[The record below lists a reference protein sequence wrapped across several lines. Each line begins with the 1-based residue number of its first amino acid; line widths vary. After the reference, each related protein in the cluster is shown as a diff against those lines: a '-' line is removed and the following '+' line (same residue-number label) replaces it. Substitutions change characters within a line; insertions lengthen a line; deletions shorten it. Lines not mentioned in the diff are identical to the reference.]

1 MEPPAESV
9 AHAIQLSV
17 SPVFLMA
24 GVAGILN
31 VLAQR
36 LARIVDRTRVLE
48 GSCPDEAGATLSA
61 AAEAELA
68 SLWVRIWLINAAIVL
83 CTCSAVLVGGVVAVL
98 FLGTFVSL
106 DVRLFVAVAFI
117 AAMVCLV
124 AGLLVF
130 LAEIH
135 RAITFARSEVRRRS
149 EIRRGAAGS
158 GPARPG

>member
-1 MEPPAESV
+1 MPIPEPPAESI

-24 GVAGILN
+24 GVAGFLN

-36 LARIVDRTRVLE
+36 LGRIVDRTRILE
-48 GSCPDEAGATLSA
+48 GSCPDAAEAKLSP

-68 SLWVRIWLINAAIVL
+68 SLWTRIWMINAAIVL
-83 CTCSAVLVGGVVAVL
+83 CTCCAVLVASVVAVL

-106 DVRLFVAVAFI
+106 DVRMFVACAFI
-117 AAMVCLV
+117 AAMGCLV

-130 LAEIH
+130 LAEVH
-135 RAITFARSEVRRRS
+135 RAIRFARADVRRRKQT
-149 EIRRGAAGS
+149 RGGLS
-158 GPARPG
+158 PPP